1 MPPKI
6 VVLDARYANPGDLSW
21 EEVSTFGETVFY
33 DQTPPE
39 QVVSRSADAE
49 ILVINKIRLGKQE
62 FTQLPKLK
70 LVCITATGTDN
81 VNQEDAKQLG
91 IQVKNVVGYSTH
103 SVAQHVFALIL
114 HITNQVSVHDRSV
127 HAGDW
132 NASKGFSYTLDTI
145 PDLTEKSIGIYGFG
159 SIGKRVAQL
168 AHIFGMTV
176 HVASRHTDPSTYPKY
191 RFMDVRTLFSTSDFV
206 SLHAPLS
213 SENDGIVNHSLLST
227 MKSSAFLINTARGG
241 LINERDLA
249 ECLAK
254 KQIRGAALDVL
265 STEPPPTNHPLLSL
279 DNCVITPHLA
289 WTSLAARRELIRMTG
304 ENIRSYLNEKR
315 PS

>member
-21 EEVSTFGETVFY
+21 EEVSTFGETIFY

-39 QVVSRSADAE
+39 LVVSRSTDAE
-49 ILVINKIRLGKQE
+49 ILVINKIKLGKQE

-81 VNQEDAKQLG
+81 VNLEDAKQLG
-91 IQVKNVVGYSTH
+91 IQVKNAVGYSTH
-103 SVAQHVFALIL
+103 SVAQHVFAFIL
-114 HITNQVSVHDRSV
+114 HVTNQVSEHHQSV
-127 HAGDW
+127 HAGNW

-168 AHIFGMTV
+168 AGAFGMTV
-176 HVASRHTDPSTYPKY
+176 HVVSKHTDPSTFPEY
-191 RFMDVRTLFSTSDFV
+191 RFMDVQTLFSTSDFV

-213 SENDGIVNHSLLST
+213 PENARIVNHSLLST

-249 ECLAK
+249 ECLAN

-265 STEPPPTNHPLLSL
+265 ATEPPATNHPLLSL

-289 WTSLAARRELIRMTG
+289 WTSLAARRELIRKTG
-304 ENIRSYLNEKR
+304 ENIRSYLNGAEQ
-315 PS
+315 

>member
-6 VVLDARYANPGDLSW
+6 VALDARYANPGDLRW
-21 EEVSTFGETVFY
+21 EEISKLGDAVFH

-39 QVVSRSADAE
+39 LIVSRSADAE
-49 ILVINKIRLGKQE
+49 ILVINKIRLGKEE
-62 FTQLPKLK
+62 FSQLPKLK

-81 VNQEDAKQLG
+81 VNLEDAKHFG
-91 IQVKNVVGYSTH
+91 IQVKNAVGYSTN

-114 HITNQVSVHDRSV
+114 HFTNKVSAHYQSV
-127 HAGDW
+127 RVGNWD
-132 NASKGFSYTLDTI
+132 ASKGFSYTLDTI

-168 AHIFGMTV
+168 AQTFGMMVQVT
-176 HVASRHTDPSTYPKY
+176 SRYTNPSTFPEY
-191 RFMDVRTLFSTSDFV
+191 RFLDIETLFSTSDFV

-213 SENDGIVNHSLLST
+213 SENAGIVNQTLLSK
-227 MKSSAFLINTARGG
+227 MRADAILINTARGG
-241 LINERDLA
+241 LINETDLA
-249 ECLAK
+249 ECLANN
-254 KQIRGAALDVL
+254 QIRGVALDVL

-289 WTSLAARRELIRMTG
+289 WTSLAARRELIRMTR